1 MKLGEDLAGTVS
13 VVQDVDAAGKVE
25 GRGGEGKPLSA
36 GLDDLDATAEGL
48 EIGGQVGVAQLQRRD
63 GQRLDADNPRTKRG
77 GIHGEEPDA
86 KRPDANLD
94 CGQMRPA
101 LQQRRQSTGGGGE
114 VLDELE
120 ETLVNVARR
129 AGPVFGLGTLRR
141 QPTIRWALVGH
152 GDIRTQE
159 CGNNQHK
166 TPENDPSVEHASEM
180 RPEKN
185 AQKFVFFVTLPGI
198 RREHQ
203 QQYLGSQSLTRCETI
218 LIQETKK

>member
-114 VLDELE
+114 VLDE
-120 ETLVNVARR
+120 ARR
-129 AGPVFGLGTLRR
+129 DTRKRRPPCGTSIRPRHPAPPANDQMGPGRSWG
-141 QPTIRWALVGH
+141 
-152 GDIRTQE
+152 
-159 CGNNQHK
+159 
-166 TPENDPSVEHASEM
+166 
-180 RPEKN
+180 
-185 AQKFVFFVTLPGI
+185 
-198 RREHQ
+198 
-203 QQYLGSQSLTRCETI
+203 Y
-218 LIQETKK
+218 